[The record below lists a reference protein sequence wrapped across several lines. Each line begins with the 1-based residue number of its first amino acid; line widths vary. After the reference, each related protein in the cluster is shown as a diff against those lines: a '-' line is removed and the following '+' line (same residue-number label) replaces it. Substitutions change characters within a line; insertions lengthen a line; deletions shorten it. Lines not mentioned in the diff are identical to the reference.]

1 MKKEDCFLLGYVQKA
16 HGLKG
21 EVALLLDTDSPN
33 SYTRLTSILLL
44 QKNILVP
51 FMVKKIQI
59 LPNQRAI
66 VQLEESNHVDSAQKL
81 VHSEVYL
88 PLSMLPNLNEDE
100 YFLHEVLGFEV
111 IDIAKGKL
119 GKITNFYEGPQQDL
133 LGMSYNEEEV
143 LIPWVEAIVKKVDK
157 INQIIEVDLP
167 EGLLELNL

>member
-21 EVALLLDTDSPN
+21 EIALLLDTDSPN
-33 SYTRLTSILLL
+33 TYTHLTSILLL

-66 VQLEESNHVDSAQKL
+66 VQLEESNHVDFAQKL

-88 PLSMLPNLNEDE
+88 PLSMLPNLSEDE

-111 IDIAKGKL
+111 IDIEKGKL

>member
-33 SYTRLTSILLL
+33 SYTHLTSILLL

-88 PLSMLPNLNEDE
+88 PLSMLPNLSEDE